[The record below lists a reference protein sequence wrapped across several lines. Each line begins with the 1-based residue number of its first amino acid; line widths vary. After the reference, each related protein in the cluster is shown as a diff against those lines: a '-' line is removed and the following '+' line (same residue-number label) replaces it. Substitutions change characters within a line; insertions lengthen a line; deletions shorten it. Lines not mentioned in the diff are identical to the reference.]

1 MRIVVNSGPLISLA
15 RIGQLDL
22 LPRLFGE
29 ILAPS
34 AVLREVT
41 GDESRP
47 GAVLVKSAE
56 WLRLGEVSDRSA
68 VERLLSSLGEGE
80 SEVLILAQE
89 LGATAVLD
97 ERRGRAVA
105 AALGIPQTGTVGV
118 LLTARQVGA
127 ISVVTPLL
135 DQLVANGLRLSSRL
149 YEEARRLAGEA

>member
-15 RIGQLDL
+15 RIGQLNL

-29 ILAPS
+29 ILVPA

-41 GDESRP
+41 EDESRP

-56 WLRLGEVSDRSA
+56 WLGLGEVSDRSA

-80 SEVLILAQE
+80 SEVLILARE
-89 LGATAVLD
+89 LGATAVID
-97 ERRGRAVA
+97 ERRGRTIA
-105 AALGIPQTGTVGV
+105 AALGIPQTGTIGV
-118 LLTARQVGA
+118 LLAAKQTGA
-127 ISVVTPLL
+127 VSVITPLL

>member
-15 RIGQLDL
+15 RLGQLDL

-29 ILAPS
+29 ILAPA

-41 GDESRP
+41 QDESRP
-47 GAVLVKSAE
+47 GAALVKSAE
-56 WLRLGEVSDRSA
+56 WLRPGEVSDRSA
-68 VERLLSSLGEGE
+68 VERLSSSLGKGE
-80 SEVLILAQE
+80 SEVLVLAQE
-89 LGATAVLD
+89 LGATAVID

-105 AALGIPQTGTVGV
+105 AALGIPQTGTIGV
-118 LLTARQVGA
+118 LLAARQA
-127 ISVVTPLL
+127 DLIDAVTPLL